1 LELRK
6 TKRLGAPK
14 NFQIVRP
21 GEYGGFLKPQFTET
35 TGNEDEAGEEEGLP
49 VSNLPPFEPLVLW
62 TDPNDPTNKVEVI
75 GNLCSSLSLPSPNHF
90 LLRFFRLFHNSLANS
105 DLINEKEFN
114 FFSNVPWGSVDLMVR
129 DVFSRMIWVWERP

>member
-35 TGNEDEAGEEEGLP
+35 TGNEDEAAEEEGLP

-62 TDPNDPTNKVEVI
+62 TDPNDPTNKVEVKD
-75 GNLCSSLSLPSPNHF
+75 NLFPSISLLFPNYF
-90 LLRFFRLFHNSLANS
+90 LFQRLFRNSLANS
-105 DLINEKEFN
+105 GLINEKEFN
-114 FFSNVPWGSVDLMVR
+114 FFSNVPWDSVDLMVR
-129 DVFSRMIWVWERP
+129 DVFSPMIWVWERP

>member
-1 LELRK
+1 LTIFSSFRTLELRK

-35 TGNEDEAGEEEGLP
+35 TGNEDEAAEEEGLP

-62 TDPNDPTNKVEVI
+62 TDPNDPTNKVEVND
-75 GNLCSSLSLPSPNHF
+75 NLFPSISLPSPHHF
-90 LLRFFRLFHNSLANS
+90 VSSIGYSSTRLQTPTTSTRRSSISFRMYHGT
-105 DLINEKEFN
+105 
-114 FFSNVPWGSVDLMVR
+114 PWV
-129 DVFSRMIWVWERP
+129 